1 MGDQTE
7 LEQGK
12 DQLDASD
19 ISTGRKRE
27 RSLIE
32 FPYTDLERTVELARA
47 IHATGGQAKIDLTQL
62 AVALNQAANGGTFR
76 SRLSAAK
83 MFGLVNVEHG
93 AVSLTPLGLRIVDES
108 TAGPALADAFL
119 CVPLYKEM
127 FGRYNGQALPPP
139 AAIERQMEML
149 GVPKKQKE
157 RARQAFSTSADYA
170 KFFAQNGRF
179 SKPAALSP
187 RTGEDQSNDGGG
199 HGTGKGKGKGIGG
212 GRDGGSGQDDQ
223 TINRL
228 PSGVL
233 LAHLDPNQMDEAQQ
247 DAVWTLLKYF
257 RAKGL

>member
-1 MGDQTE
+1 MGDQPE
-7 LEQGK
+7 IEQGK

-32 FPYTDLERTVELARA
+32 FPYTDLEKTVELARA
-47 IHATGGQAKIDLTQL
+47 LHATGGQAKIDLTQL
-62 AVALNQAANGGTFR
+62 AVALNQSANGGTFR

-83 MFGLVNVEHG
+83 MFGLVSVEHG
-93 AVSLTPLGLRIVDES
+93 EVSLTPLGLRIIDES
-108 TAGPALADAFL
+108 TAGPALAEAFL
-119 CVPLYKEM
+119 SVPLYKEM

-179 SKPAALSP
+179 SKPAALSS
-187 RTGEDQSNDGGG
+187 RTSEDQSNGSGQG
-199 HGTGKGKGKGIGG
+199 AGSKGG
-212 GRDGGSGQDDQ
+212 GRDGGSSQDDQ

-233 LAHLDPNQMDEAQQ
+233 LAHLDPNQMDDAQQ